1 MNQQEENKQTNQK
14 EHSEEPKGASPE
26 GKGPATAEDTP
37 AESPE
42 SVIETLRAGYEKK
55 EQETREA
62 QERFMRTLADFDNY
76 KKRTQRDQADALKY
90 ANEKLIKELL
100 PVIDNLERALAH
112 SRETRDFDRMMEGV
126 ELIQKQLLSALG
138 KFGVAPI
145 ESLNQPFDPFLHQ
158 SIGQIEVE
166 EGSETKE
173 NQVVRETQRGYHLND
188 RVLRPSLVM
197 IAKKKAPPSGDGAGS
212 GEER

>member
-1 MNQQEENKQTNQK
+1 MNQQEEDKPVDQKKQF
-14 EHSEEPKGASPE
+14 EESKAGSPE
-26 GKGPATAEDTP
+26 GKGPAAVEEAP

-42 SVIETLRAGYEKK
+42 KVIETLRAGYEKK
-55 EQETREA
+55 EQEAKEA

-90 ANEKLIKELL
+90 ANEKFIKELL

-126 ELIQKQLLSALG
+126 ELIHKQLLSTLG

-145 ESLNQPFDPFLHQ
+145 ESLHQPFDPFLHQ
-158 SIGQIEVE
+158 SIGQVEVE
-166 EGSETKE
+166 EGSDAEE
-173 NQVVRETQRGYHLND
+173 NQVVGETQKGYHLND
-188 RVLRPSLVM
+188 RVLRPSLVL
-197 IAKKKAPPSGDGAGS
+197 IAKKKAPPSGDGTGR
-212 GEER
+212 GEKQ

>member
-1 MNQQEENKQTNQK
+1 MNQQDENKIGEEK
-14 EHSEEPKGASPE
+14 ERFEES
-26 GKGPATAEDTP
+26 KGPATAEDAP

-42 SVIETLRAGYEKK
+42 KVIETLRAGYEKK
-55 EQETREA
+55 EEEARQA
-62 QERFMRTLADFDNY
+62 QERFMRTLADFENY
-76 KKRTQRDQADALKY
+76 KKRAQRDQSDALKY

-126 ELIQKQLLSALG
+126 ELIRKQLLSALG
-138 KFGVAPI
+138 KFGVVPI
-145 ESLNQPFDPFLHQ
+145 ESLNQPFDPSLHQ

-166 EGSETKE
+166 EGSDAKE
-173 NQVVRETQRGYHLND
+173 NQVIGETQKGYHLND

-197 IAKKKAPPSGDGAGS
+197 IAKKKAPPSGDGAGA
-212 GEER
+212 GEGNIG

>member
-1 MNQQEENKQTNQK
+1 MNQQDENKIGEEK
-14 EHSEEPKGASPE
+14 ERFEES
-26 GKGPATAEDTP
+26 KGPATAEDTP

-42 SVIETLRAGYEKK
+42 KVIETLRAGYEKK
-55 EQETREA
+55 EEEARQA
-62 QERFMRTLADFDNY
+62 QERFMRTLADFENY
-76 KKRTQRDQADALKY
+76 KKRAQRDQSDALKY

-126 ELIQKQLLSALG
+126 ELIRKQLFSALG
-138 KFGVAPI
+138 KFGVVPI
-145 ESLNQPFDPFLHQ
+145 ESLNQPFDPSLHQ

-166 EGSETKE
+166 EGSDAKE
-173 NQVVRETQRGYHLND
+173 NQVIGETQKGYHLND

-212 GEER
+212 GEGI

>member
-1 MNQQEENKQTNQK
+1 MNQQDENKIDEEK
-14 EHSEEPKGASPE
+14 ERFEEV
-26 GKGPATAEDTP
+26 KGPATAEDAP

-42 SVIETLRAGYEKK
+42 KVIETLRAGYEKK
-55 EQETREA
+55 EEEARQA
-62 QERFMRTLADFDNY
+62 QERFMRTLADFENY
-76 KKRTQRDQADALKY
+76 KKRAQRDQSDALKY

-126 ELIQKQLLSALG
+126 ELIRKQLLSALG

-145 ESLNQPFDPFLHQ
+145 ESLNQPFDPSLHQ

-166 EGSETKE
+166 EGSDAEE
-173 NQVVRETQRGYHLND
+173 NQVIGETQKGYHLND

-197 IAKKKAPPSGDGAGS
+197 IAKKKAPPSGDGAGA
-212 GEER
+212 GEGI